1 MKLNRYYN
9 WKYTLKTNL
18 GYYSASKSFYEPT
31 DLEAELNCFKEVM
44 VTISIEE

>member
-31 DLEAELNCFKEVM
+31 DLETRFNSFKEIM